1 MRIPPT
7 VSIVNVYF
15 SLVRRKKFGI
25 QFFLDVIRQYYAS
38 PENMNP
44 DDAVAVRAA
53 LLEIVKI
60 FIQRDL
66 NIKEICVI
74 VAYIASVTLE
84 HLIIEMLELLIG
96 QVGNKSCKDQ
106 LLLLLHE
113 PQTAELCYALLTDR
127 KYSQK
132 MHSLLLQVIPDQC

>member
-1 MRIPPT
+1 M
-7 VSIVNVYF
+7 
-15 SLVRRKKFGI
+15 
-25 QFFLDVIRQYYAS
+25 IRQYYAV
-38 PENMNP
+38 PENMSN
-44 DDAVAVRAA
+44 DDAIAIRMA

-60 FIQRDL
+60 FVQKDL

-74 VAYIASVTLE
+74 IAYIASAVHE

-96 QVGNKSCKDQ
+96 QINNKQCKDQ
-106 LLLLLHE
+106 LFLLLHE

-132 MHSLLLQVIPDQC
+132 LHSLLLQVNNLMILLI